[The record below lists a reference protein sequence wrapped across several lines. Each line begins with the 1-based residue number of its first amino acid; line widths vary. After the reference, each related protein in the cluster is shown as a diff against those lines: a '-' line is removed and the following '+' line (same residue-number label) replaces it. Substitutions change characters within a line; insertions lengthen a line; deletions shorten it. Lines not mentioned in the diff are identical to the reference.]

1 MLADSAIWGHRETFH
16 LQTVSP
22 LPLITLIIIVNIEED
37 INYLN
42 GMDFGTGPFQ
52 LDIYIIYLTFIFS
65 LFSAR
70 ARL

>member
-37 INYLN
+37 MNYLN
-42 GMDFGTGPFQ
+42 GMDFA
-52 LDIYIIYLTFIFS
+52 LDLSNWIFI
-65 LFSAR
+65 
-70 ARL
+70 